1 MGRAEKTD
9 RRAPQR
15 LQGAIFKGKKE
26 EDLVLMAPRPVEGLE
41 PWGRW
46 SVHSLTLPQR
56 LVQNR
61 ADNKKKKKKWLHG
74 SLWEGWMALIN
85 DCFRS
90 WERILPPPLL
100 LPQPLAETHS
110 QLARDSGKNQPS
122 KVKTQVYCRAQD
134 GMNES
139 RSLG

>member
-61 ADNKKKKKKWLHG
+61 ADNKKKKKNG
-74 SLWEGWMALIN
+74 SMGVSGKAGWPLSMTALEAGKEF
-85 DCFRS
+85 C
-90 WERILPPPLL
+90 L
-100 LPQPLAETHS
+100 LPYFYLNHWQKLIPNWQGILGKINLQKLRPKCTAEHRT
-110 QLARDSGKNQPS
+110 
-122 KVKTQVYCRAQD
+122 
-134 GMNES
+134 E
-139 RSLG
+139 